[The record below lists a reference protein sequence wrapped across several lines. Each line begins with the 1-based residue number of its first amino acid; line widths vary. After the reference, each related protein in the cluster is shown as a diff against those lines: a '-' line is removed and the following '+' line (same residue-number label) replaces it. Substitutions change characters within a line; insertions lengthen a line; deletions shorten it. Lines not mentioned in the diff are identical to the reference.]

1 MFVVRMLNVVQLNS
15 PHLLRYVTAAV
26 IINKRRKN
34 ILKDLVR
41 LIQSTTPSSSSQLI
55 SPLSLSAS
63 CATYSDPLVDFL
75 VSLYVDFDFIRASK
89 QLKLTADIVANDFFL
104 HADAADL
111 MTNAR
116 ALLFETSARVHSRMN
131 ILQLNDLVD
140 LQNTTTTSA
149 AQAEDGVTADNGTLT
164 NGDVSDVAES
174 ALVSLIRGCGVTARI
189 DSLLGELVLSSE
201 TVSYYQ
207 SVIDKTK
214 SIAYRST
221 QMKLAVNKR
230 LQMKRDGT
238 EE

>member
-1 MFVVRMLNVVQLNS
+1 M
-15 PHLLRYVTAAV
+15 
-26 IINKRRKN
+26 NKRRKN

-41 LIQSTTPSSSSQLI
+41 LIQSTTPSSSSSSSQPI

-75 VSLYVDFDFIRASK
+75 VSLYVDFDFVRASK

-104 HADAADL
+104 HSDGNDIIS
-111 MTNAR
+111 NAR

-140 LQNTTTTSA
+140 LHNTPAQTTTTTTGKPASA
-149 AQAEDGVTADNGTLT
+149 STSTSGSSDDT
-164 NGDVSDVAES
+164 NAVGGDSEPVFNADVSDVAES

-214 SIAYRST
+214 SIAYRSI